1 MKLKFLV
8 QPCGYQNTGNT
19 DQIRCKPEAEM
30 KLDDAQIQ
38 EDILQIENFKSLGQ
52 IRHKAHKI
60 NSFHDLAQNTA
71 D

>member
-1 MKLKFLV
+1 
-8 QPCGYQNTGNT
+8 
-19 DQIRCKPEAEM
+19 M

-38 EDILQIENFKSLGQ
+38 ENILQIENFKSLGQ

>member
-1 MKLKFLV
+1 
-8 QPCGYQNTGNT
+8 
-19 DQIRCKPEAEM
+19 M

-60 NSFHDLAQNTA
+60 NSFHDLAKIPPIKAPAARKRRSGKNPLEKCMVTA
-71 D
+71 PID